1 MGGEGPALGVPWTPS
16 LQAGP
21 GQQGAGRAVDMNT
34 RRVCLG
40 ASG

>member
-21 GQQGAGRAVDMNT
+21 GRQGAGLTVDMNSHH
-34 RRVCLG
+34 VCLG
-40 ASG
+40 TSG